1 LLLLDLRFAR
11 FFQFSE
17 QLVVNFPAHWVLH
30 LTELGD
36 EVLHPTELA
45 DGIAAI
51 CPLLGV
57 KQTSR

>member
-1 LLLLDLRFAR
+1 LLLLDLSFAR

-17 QLVVNFPAHWVLH
+17 QLVVNFPAHL
-30 LTELGD
+30 
-36 EVLHPTELA
+36 VLHPTELA

-57 KQTSR
+57 KQTSH